1 MATVSTE
8 LDLEIQKL
16 KTKAEEVKAE
26 FRKMSQEAEK
36 TKLGEKLG
44 ASLQKSTLNE
54 FRALK
59 EAAVKAA
66 KERGEAA
73 KRAELAAMTPSANEV
88 WGVHAATKGAPP
100 AAAGGR
106 GGKLNVGMA
115 AMQVQD
121 IAVQAQMGVS
131 WMTIMAQQGS
141 QLASM
146 FGTGGMLLG
155 GVAAIG
161 GVAFSAGQRAN
172 EAFKSMIDNA
182 KALRDELSG
191 LSGESASMGELS
203 AAIER
208 LEQSTKELAKAGEDL
223 DGLGSMVA
231 GSFGALMGGESY
243 EEKKLALQEAQN
255 LAIVKQ
261 YQLIQQL
268 MKASEESVKVA
279 ELRAAGE
286 NEMADAYEAQV
297 RLAKELAEIENMPR
311 ASDRQKDALKA
322 DAERRSEIEAEE
334 RRKKYQ
340 DERQAQRDRF
350 NAAEKAVENVG
361 QKPWEKLQDLDAE
374 RQALEGKIAG
384 ADGEKEKLEL
394 AIKREEIERQIVE
407 LQMQMVE
414 EGKRL
419 AKEREERVAGL
430 KKTLENTQFA
440 GMSDPEKLK
449 VLEKRLEGAQS
460 RMNSQDEE
468 ERLKAQIEAA
478 QTKQEMD
485 AIMARA
491 EQAGGRGVSAPGA
504 ISSQFDWAM
513 GGGSSLVNDEQ
524 AKNTREMGA
533 LRDEVKR
540 LREKLPDTFGDN
552 TARFAP

>member
-26 FRKMSQEAEK
+26 FRKMAVEAEK

-66 KERGEAA
+66 RERGEAA
-73 KRAELAAMTPSANEV
+73 KRAELAAMTPSPNEV
-88 WGVHAATKGAPP
+88 WGVHAATKGAP
-100 AAAGGR
+100 AAMGAGR
-106 GGKLNVGMA
+106 GGKANLGMA

-131 WMTIMAQQGS
+131 WLTIMAQQGS
-141 QLASM
+141 QLASI

-155 GVAAIG
+155 GVAAVG
-161 GVAFSAGQRAN
+161 GVAFSSGQKAN
-172 EAFKSMIDNA
+172 EAFKGMIENA
-182 KALRDELSG
+182 KALRDELAG
-191 LSGESASMGELS
+191 LNGESASMSELS
-203 AAIER
+203 NAIKQ

-231 GSFGALMGGESY
+231 GSFGALMGGPSY

-261 YQLIQQL
+261 YQLVQQL

-297 RLAKELAEIENMPR
+297 RLAKDLAEIDKLPR
-311 ASDRQKDALKA
+311 ASDRQKASLKA
-322 DAERRSEIEAEE
+322 DAERRAEIEAEE
-334 RRKKYQ
+334 RRKRYQ
-340 DERQAQRDRF
+340 EERQAQRDRF

-374 RQALEGKIAG
+374 RQNLEGQIAG
-384 ADGEKEKLEL
+384 ADSEKEKLEL

-419 AKEREERVAGL
+419 AKEREERITGL

-449 VLEKRLEGAQS
+449 VLEKRLEGAQA

-491 EQAGGRGVSAPGA
+491 EQGGRGVSAPGS

-513 GGGSSLVNDEQ
+513 GGSSSLVNDEQ